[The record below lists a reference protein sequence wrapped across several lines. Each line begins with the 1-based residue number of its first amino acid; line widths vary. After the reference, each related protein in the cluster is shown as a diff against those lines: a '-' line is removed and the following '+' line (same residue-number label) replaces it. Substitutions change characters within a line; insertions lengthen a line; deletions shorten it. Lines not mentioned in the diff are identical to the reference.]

1 MAMHVGIV
9 EFEFRLHGCRSL
21 KEKRQ
26 VLRSLID
33 GLRHHFNASVAEVD
47 HQDEWQR
54 AAVAAA
60 VVNGDRRL
68 VERLL
73 EELIDFAES
82 RTEAELVN
90 LETEIL

>member
-33 GLRHHFNASVAEVD
+33 DLRHHFNASVAEVD
-47 HQDEWQR
+47 H
-54 AAVAAA
+54 AALRIT
-60 VVNGDRRL
+60 G
-68 VERLL
+68 
-73 EELIDFAES
+73 S
-82 RTEAELVN
+82 RFRG
-90 LETEIL
+90 